1 MVPLKR
7 RPYSHK
13 LRRNK
18 KSLSKQKQMQE
29 KKEKKEIVDMVR
41 GILDTIVESIV
52 HDDNAEE
59 TENINPEAEEQDAN
73 WTKPILSEE
82 EYKQI
87 SNTQL
92 CIESEEPKNT
102 LDGYRVVEINYL
114 LQQAMR
120 AQVDHSRSC
129 TGGYLQFLKE
139 LRTGF
144 PSKFIYKCNTCD
156 KELSIKSE
164 DSPSEVNK
172 AVVWG
177 TLATGSTYAHLVE
190 FFSVLGVPTMSGN
203 MFFEYQRQ
211 LGSVSK
217 TSIFNNMQAA
227 GEEERAL
234 AISNGNIDEDG
245 VPYITVTVD
254 GGWSKRSYG
263 HSYTANSGV
272 VEKIECTN
280 HCVKNFTKQL
290 YKIKNDV
297 KGVAVEARK
306 LLTKG
311 VIEKLGTAVQ
321 KAIYANAHGDVT
333 NLREDI
339 RNLVKHVFGNHE
351 ACKEYMCD
359 QHGDISKNIFEKV
372 VSCGAHHH
380 IYGALNLLLAKSHQL
395 IDNETSNKSELF
407 ISILTK
413 CYLTGLRFN
422 EGTSW
427 HAAAWNN
434 YMSSDPP
441 KTLQTY
447 MQTQKAR
454 TDKRKG
460 EQHKHIASKQIQLDL
475 EQKTRGQY
483 SNPRYVTE
491 KMHRLTASN
500 FGAVIRRRPS
510 TSCDALV
517 RRILGR
523 TYFTSPAIEYGL
535 RNESV
540 ALQKFTEKT
549 GKIVNQ
555 CGLLVDLEHGFL
567 GASPDGIINANEIC
581 EVKCLHT
588 VAKLGLTLEQAVKM
602 KKVACLKLAKDMSIS
617 INKQHDYYYQ
627 IQGQLAITGAHVC
640 NFIVYTGDAN
650 ELYIQQVERDYEQ
663 WKSVWLPKLVTFFKE
678 CVAPEIVLNRRSR
691 NLKCRD
697 PELIIQAQRKKEQ
710 QKLQTQDTL

>member
-1 MVPLKR
+1 MMPLKR
-7 RPYSHK
+7 RPYSRK

-59 TENINPEAEEQDAN
+59 TENINPEAEEQDTN
-73 WTKPILSEE
+73 WTKPVLSEE

-144 PSKFIYKCNTCD
+144 SSKFIYKCNACD

-177 TLATGSTYAHLVE
+177 TLATGSTFLKPV
-190 FFSVLGVPTMSGN
+190 
-203 MFFEYQRQ
+203 
-211 LGSVSK
+211 
-217 TSIFNNMQAA
+217 IFNNMQAA
-227 GEEERAL
+227 GEEERAV

-263 HSYTANSGV
+263 YSYTANSGV

-280 HCVKNFTKQL
+280 HCVKNYTKQL

-297 KGVAVEARK
+297 KCVAVEARK
-306 LLTKG
+306 LLTKD

-380 IYGALNLLLAKSHQL
+380 IYGVLNLLLAKSHQL
-395 IDNETSNKSELF
+395 IDNETSNKTELF
-407 ISILTK
+407 MSIL
-413 CYLTGLRFN
+413 
-422 EGTSW
+422 
-427 HAAAWNN
+427 
-434 YMSSDPP
+434 
-441 KTLQTY
+441 
-447 MQTQKAR
+447 
-454 TDKRKG
+454 
-460 EQHKHIASKQIQLDL
+460 IASKQIQLDL

-517 RRILGR
+517 RRILER

-535 RNESV
+535 RNE
-540 ALQKFTEKT
+540 K
-549 GKIVNQ
+549 
-555 CGLLVDLEHGFL
+555 HWFL

-602 KKVACLKLAKDMSIS
+602 IKVACLKLAKDMSIS

-697 PELIIQAQRKKEQ
+697 PEHIIQAQRKKEQ

>member
-120 AQVDHSRSC
+120 AQV
-129 TGGYLQFLKE
+129 
-139 LRTGF
+139 
-144 PSKFIYKCNTCD
+144 P
-156 KELSIKSE
+156 
-164 DSPSEVNK
+164 
-172 AVVWG
+172 
-177 TLATGSTYAHLVE
+177 
-190 FFSVLGVPTMSGN
+190 
-203 MFFEYQRQ
+203 
-211 LGSVSK
+211 K

-272 VEKIECTN
+272 
-280 HCVKNFTKQL
+280 L

-311 VIEKLGTAVQ
+311 VIEKLGIAVQ

-441 KTLQTY
+441 KTLQIY

-510 TSCDALV
+510 TSCDAL
-517 RRILGR
+517 
-523 TYFTSPAIEYGL
+523 
-535 RNESV
+535 
-540 ALQKFTEKT
+540 KFTEKT

-588 VAKLGLTLEQAVKM
+588 VAKLGLTLEQNVKM

-627 IQGQLAITGAHVC
+627 IQDQLAIT
-640 NFIVYTGDAN
+640 
-650 ELYIQQVERDYEQ
+650 ERDYEQ

-697 PELIIQAQRKKEQ
+697 PEHIIQAQRKKEQ

>member
-7 RPYSHK
+7 RPYSRK

-52 HDDNAEE
+52 HDDNTEE
-59 TENINPEAEEQDAN
+59 TENINPEAEEQDTN
-73 WTKPILSEE
+73 WTKPVLSEE

-92 CIESEEPKNT
+92 CIESGEPKNT
-102 LDGYRVVEINYL
+102 FDGYRVVEINYL
-114 LQQAMR
+114 LQQEMR

-144 PSKFIYKCNTCD
+144 SSKFIYKCNACD

-164 DSPSEVNK
+164 DSPSGVNK

-203 MFFEYQRQ
+203 MFFEYQKQ

-234 AISNGNIDEDG
+234 AISHGNIDEDG

-280 HCVKNFTKQL
+280 HCVKNYTKQL
-290 YKIKNDV
+290 YKIKNDI

-306 LLTKG
+306 LLTKD

-351 ACKEYMCD
+351 A
-359 QHGDISKNIFEKV
+359 S
-372 VSCGAHHH
+372 
-380 IYGALNLLLAKSHQL
+380 KSHQL
-395 IDNETSNKSELF
+395 IDNETSNKAELF
-407 ISILTK
+407 MSILVRFSMGKRLKLVQRDGFQTK

-483 SNPRYVTE
+483 SNPWYVTE

-540 ALQKFTEKT
+540 ALQKFTEK
-549 GKIVNQ
+549 NRED
-555 CGLLVDLEHGFL
+555 C
-567 GASPDGIINANEIC
+567 
-581 EVKCLHT
+581 
-588 VAKLGLTLEQAVKM
+588 
-602 KKVACLKLAKDMSIS
+602 
-617 INKQHDYYYQ
+617 
-627 IQGQLAITGAHVC
+627 
-640 NFIVYTGDAN
+640 
-650 ELYIQQVERDYEQ
+650 
-663 WKSVWLPKLVTFFKE
+663 KSVWTT
-678 CVAPEIVLNRRSR
+678 C
-691 NLKCRD
+691 
-697 PELIIQAQRKKEQ
+697 
-710 QKLQTQDTL
+710 